1 MEDASSDTAQT
12 IALTAELARDL
23 QAVIAGKLPE
33 KPAAADDAGFS
44 TPRFGSVY
52 FGPLKWFA
60 GGEPHYGMVTGG
72 LRSHRQLP
80 PEVPFSPITTKKLT
94 GRKQQETV
102 LLPPGTLPSRFSH
115 GFKMMKP
122 ARILL
127 FITIPI
133 SMRRM
138 RELMAD
144 DRMHFVQR
152 LKDSFLEE
160 ARAILAGQ

>member
-23 QAVIAGKLPE
+23 QAAMAGNLPE
-33 KPAAADDAGFS
+33 KPAAGGDANYS

-80 PEVPFSPITTKKLT
+80 PEVPFSPITTKEKT
-94 GRKQQETV
+94 GRNKQKTV
-102 LLPPGTLPSRFSH
+102 LLPPGTLPSRVSH
-115 GFKMMKP
+115 GFNLMKP
-122 ARILL
+122 SRILL